1 MDATTRI
8 AALREKMLD
17 RGFDAFIARDVS
29 NVTYLTGFDGVWDS
43 EPSSLILIT
52 AERICVIT
60 DSRFREA
67 AAAAAVSAQ
76 EVSAVAD
83 SPIEVVI
90 APASVWNAA
99 ADIVKDSRA
108 SSVAV
113 EASLPWSVV
122 EQVCEQVPV
131 AVTPV
136 VDWVEELRVVKD
148 SEEVSRT
155 AAAQELTDQAFDHVL
170 GYVKE
175 GMSESEIALELEFFM
190 RAHGS
195 EGVAFDPIVASG
207 PNSALPHAKPGS
219 RRVGRGD
226 FLKMDFGAR
235 IGGYCA
241 DMTRTVVMGTATEQ
255 QREIYAAVLSANLAG
270 IAAVAGGRTGAE
282 IDTAARAVIESAGYG
297 ERFGHGLGHGVGLD
311 IHEAPSVG
319 PRGTRPVPEGS
330 IVTIEPGIY
339 IPGLGG
345 VRIED
350 LIVVA
355 RDGARVLTRS
365 TKDLIEL

>member
-1 MDATTRI
+1 MNASTRI
-8 AALREKMLD
+8 ASLRLKLQE

-43 EPSSLILIT
+43 EPSSLILVT
-52 AERICVIT
+52 ASRICVLT

-67 AAAAAVSAQ
+67 ATAAAT
-76 EVSAVAD
+76 D
-83 SPIEVVI
+83 SDIEVII
-90 APASVWNAA
+90 ASASVWTAA
-99 ADIVKDSRA
+99 ADIVRQTGA
-108 SSVAV
+108 SGIAV
-113 EASLPWSVV
+113 EASLPWSLV
-122 EQVCEQVPV
+122 EQIREQIPVPITPV
-131 AVTPV
+131 A
-136 VDWVEELRVVKD
+136 DWVEDLRVVKD
-148 SEEVSRT
+148 AEEIART
-155 AAAQELTDQAFDHVL
+155 AAAQALTDRAFDHIL
-170 GYVKE
+170 GYVQE
-175 GMSESEIALELEFFM
+175 GMTETRISLELEFFM
-190 RAHGS
+190 RAQGS

-219 RRVGRGD
+219 RCVQRGD

-241 DMTRTVVMGTATEQ
+241 DMTRTVVVGTASEQ
-255 QREIYAAVLSANLAG
+255 QRDIYAAVLSANLAG
-270 IAAVAGGRTGAE
+270 IAAVAGGRLGTE
-282 IDTAARAVIESAGYG
+282 IDAAAREVIAAAGYG

-319 PRGTRPVPEGS
+319 PRGTGPVPEGS
-330 IVTIEPGIY
+330 IITIEPGIY

-350 LIVVA
+350 LIVVESD
-355 RDGARVLTRS
+355 RARVLTRS